1 MTSITEWSHSI
12 LSAAQD
18 AAAEVRRVSIDA
30 LEAGDYDTTAAYLS
44 LWEKARSY
52 AARAAEVYSRTI
64 AREIERLGGFAHMT
78 ELEKLRVTHDP
89 EFPAYRKAFEA
100 AKSRSAAAPEF
111 YILLRRVWPIFDAG
125 HDGFEFVPYLLWRDV
140 FTVFRAGHEFLAI
153 ARSGHIIACKK

>member
-52 AARAAEVYSRTI
+52 AAR
-64 AREIERLGGFAHMT
+64 
-78 ELEKLRVTHDP
+78 
-89 EFPAYRKAFEA
+89 
-100 AKSRSAAAPEF
+100 AAAPEF